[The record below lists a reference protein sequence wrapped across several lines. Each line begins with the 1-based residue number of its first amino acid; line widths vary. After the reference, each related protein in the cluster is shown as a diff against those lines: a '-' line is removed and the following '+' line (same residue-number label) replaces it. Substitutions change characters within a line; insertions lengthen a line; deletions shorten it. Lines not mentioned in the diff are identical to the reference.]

1 MYPKPS
7 QLSGVVSSSALLTYF
22 RDILKVGSFG
32 DILGKSLGPIWLKE
46 FVWKSLWKGYTDS
59 LYIDVTQI

>member
-7 QLSGVVSSSALLTYF
+7 QLSGVVSSSALL

-46 FVWKSLWKGYTDS
+46 FVWKSRWKGYTDS